1 MTTVRWPRPPT
12 LGAPH
17 TPLQVVEASAGTGKT
32 YFLEHKVVDL
42 LLGTDATIDRIVVV
56 TYTDKAT
63 AEQKLESALIDAIRR
78 PSLRSRTSAEPSPRP
93 TIRRIPAGSQS
104 TAQVALERSSPVVV
118 HDRWPVS
125 TSHRS
130 KPPS

>member
-42 LLGTDATIDRIVVV
+42 LLGADATIDRIVVV

-63 AEQKLESALIDAIRR
+63 AELRARIRR
-78 PSLRSRTSAEPSPRP
+78 LLTQMVWGAPPPAVCRRRGTTWSVLPAHRAKAVRSGIASA
-93 TIRRIPAGSQS
+93 TARIM
-104 TAQVALERSSPVVV
+104 TRC
-118 HDRWPVS
+118 
-125 TSHRS
+125 
-130 KPPS
+130 